1 MNEQWSTNN
10 DNNSLS
16 SESSNEDRIV
26 EFFSNQ
32 RNLPLKKRFG
42 ATCGNQSLNFKNESE
57 AQENPWSEK
66 QQSNNKT
73 PGLEQNVQKPDQR
86 KSTISQGVI
95 RHTSQPDT
103 CLAYYY
109 NYSSN
114 EKH

>member
-26 EFFSNQ
+26 ELFANQ
-32 RNLPLKKRFG
+32 KNLPLKKRYG
-42 ATCGNQSLNFKNESE
+42 ATCGNPLNEPEK
-57 AQENPWSEK
+57 QENPWMEK
-66 QQSNNKT
+66 QQSNNET
-73 PGLEQNVQKPDQR
+73 PGMEQNVQTHEPR
-86 KSTISQGVI
+86 KGAISEGVI

-103 CLAYYY
+103 CLAFYY